1 MLLLLSIK
9 QRTATLN
16 RFCLTKFE
24 SIAINVIQEIQLL
37 EFMGEESKLTHAHS
51 NCLFCMFFIRIY
63 GKCIY
68 ICTLWNSKVSV
79 DIPEYFIGASLSGP
93 HTSELNGGFS
103 IYVYKYI
110 YIYQRVGR
118 LSM

>member
-1 MLLLLSIK
+1 M
-9 QRTATLN
+9 
-16 RFCLTKFE
+16 
-24 SIAINVIQEIQLL
+24 
-37 EFMGEESKLTHAHS
+37 EEYLAEVSSVSSQQKW
-51 NCLFCMFFIRIY
+51 R
-63 GKCIY
+63 Y

-110 YIYQRVGR
+110 YVYQRVGR